1 MQSRNKIILQRNKL
15 KKNVRQSL
23 ITRNKKFQKFSSEKD
38 LTNQELKANQRRE
51 NQTERIIR
59 IILNDTVRTYF

>member
-1 MQSRNKIILQRNKL
+1 MKDRNKINFIKKL
-15 KKNVRQSL
+15 IKENLRQSL

-51 NQTERIIR
+51 NQTERIIG
-59 IILNDTVRTYF
+59 IINKLERY